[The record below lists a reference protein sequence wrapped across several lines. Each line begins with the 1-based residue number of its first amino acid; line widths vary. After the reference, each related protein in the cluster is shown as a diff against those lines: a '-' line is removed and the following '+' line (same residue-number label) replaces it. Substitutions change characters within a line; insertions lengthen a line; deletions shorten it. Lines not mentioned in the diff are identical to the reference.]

1 MYGKIDENNN
11 IIYAPKD
18 YKTDTEYILN
28 FNLNEGIMKEHGF
41 KNVIELTPVYN
52 PNYQYIT
59 KNNPVDKG
67 EYIELSYN
75 VIDMDLDVLKT
86 NKILESKKELANYLE
101 THPLYSTAKYPE
113 GRFYNVTSEKQQQL
127 TSKML
132 IANGYIMAGLPYTVT
147 WNDTGLICEPWTMAE
162 LTQLSFEIDGYVT
175 PLVKHQQEM
184 EVEIKAKETAK
195 EVYEFVISYN
205 EVFKNKTQST
215 TVEVDQS
222 IKDAEE

>member
-1 MYGKIDENNN
+1 
-11 IIYAPKD
+11 
-18 YKTDTEYILN
+18 
-28 FNLNEGIMKEHGF
+28 
-41 KNVIELTPVYN
+41 
-52 PNYQYIT
+52 
-59 KNNPVDKG
+59 
-67 EYIELSYN
+67 
-75 VIDMDLDVLKT
+75 MDLDVLKT
-86 NKILESKKELANYLE
+86 NKILETKKELANFLE

-147 WNDTGLICEPWTMAE
+147 WNDTGLICEPWTMTE